1 MSTVPRNIPEGWPLG
16 EELNGPAV
24 AVRDAFAGEA
34 IAQVRQATLDD
45 VTNAVEAARTYLPPP
60 RAALRAGVL
69 HHQAHHAPE
78 QPFQVDFAGH
88 GLGGFDHRH
97 GVQRAGGRTAPLAVA
112 GATLREAKGR
122 ALRRVGLTTANIPGS
137 RRPRGLST

>member
-24 AVRDAFAGEA
+24 AVRDAFTGEA

-60 RAALRAGVL
+60 RAALRAAVL
-69 HHQAHHAPE
+69 DHAAML
-78 QPFQVDFAGH
+78 VRDRIDDFAQ
-88 GLGGFDHRH
+88 
-97 GVQRAGGRTAPLAVA
+97 VIAMEAGKPLSQARGEVTRC
-112 GATLREAKGR
+112 TL
-122 ALRRVGLTTANIPGS
+122 THD
-137 RRPRGLST
+137 